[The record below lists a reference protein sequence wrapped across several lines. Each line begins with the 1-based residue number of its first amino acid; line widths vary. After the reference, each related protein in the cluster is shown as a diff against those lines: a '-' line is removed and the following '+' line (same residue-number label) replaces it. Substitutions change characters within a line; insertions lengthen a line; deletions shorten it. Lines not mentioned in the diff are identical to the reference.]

1 MNKYKNSSYE
11 CIKFEF
17 EWHHEAPSIDKGV
30 WMGVKVCNV
39 SIADKVLCT
48 YVYMFVVRIVQRKN
62 AKNCANTVENDVK
75 ENRKPH
81 EDMSV

>member
-30 WMGVKVCNV
+30 WMGKGLQCQYSRQSVV
-39 SIADKVLCT
+39 
-48 YVYMFVVRIVQRKN
+48 YVYVFVVRIVQRKN